1 MLSFTQ
7 HQKNSIHDINQ
18 LDYEPLII
26 SNKPLMV
33 QPLQK
38 NTQKKISK
46 TITKDFGRQTSK
58 SNSIKKH

>member
-7 HQKNSIHDINQ
+7 HQKNSTHDINQ